1 MLKKVLAFNNSANEV
16 TLFVRKR
23 SRSVVLVEAAC

>member
-1 MLKKVLAFNNSANEV
+1 MLERSLAFNNSANEV

>member
-1 MLKKVLAFNNSANEV
+1 MLKRSLAFSPSADEV

-23 SRSVVLVEAAC
+23 SRSAVLGEAAC